1 MELILFSS
9 LIVAIIVLSGLISGS
24 EAALLSVSYTKAKEI
39 QTQAD
44 KKSQRRADVLI
55 HIKENIDRYITT
67 IVVMNNIVN
76 IIGSIYVGVL
86 AQRIFNDDLFLGI
99 ISGTLTFLIIMF
111 AEIIP
116 KVYGEKNCEGISLRI
131 ATPLLHISNV
141 LKPVNFIL
149 NKISNFFVKRD
160 ATIQISEGEIKEMA
174 ALGHQEGSI
183 NKQQIKVIKNIF
195 DMDETEVY
203 EVMLPKHKVSLV
215 QMDAELNNVI
225 SLAESTGYTRFPIAN
240 DRGEVVGLINIK
252 DLFKFKD
259 REESFSISKILR
271 PIVYAPEAMKLLTLE
286 QKLKQERIHMA
297 AIVNEHGD
305 FTGILTLEDIIEEIV
320 GDIADEFDKKEEK
333 KIRKTKDN
341 KYIIL
346 SNTEIDEINEE
357 LGLELPE
364 DEDYSTLNGYLVAE
378 LDKIPKVN
386 DRLQIEKGNFR
397 VISANK
403 RRVLKVEF
411 TSKQETM
418 SEN

>member
-1 MELILFSS
+1 MELIMFYL
-9 LIVAIIVLSGLISGS
+9 LIVAIVVLSGLISGS

-55 HIKENIDRYITT
+55 HIKENIDQYITT
-67 IVVMNNIVN
+67 IVVMNNVVN

-116 KVYGEKNCEGISLRI
+116 KVYGEKHCDGISLRI
-131 ATPLLHISNV
+131 ATPLLYISKL

-160 ATIQISEGEIKEMA
+160 TTIQVSEGEIKEMA
-174 ALGHQEGSI
+174 ALGHQAGSI
-183 NKQQIKVIKNIF
+183 NKYESEVIRNVF
-195 DMDETEVY
+195 DMNDTEVY
-203 EVMLPKHKVSLV
+203 EAMTPKNKVSIV
-215 QMDAELNNVI
+215 HMDEELNSII
-225 SLAESTGYTRFPIAN
+225 SLAESTGHTRFPIAN
-240 DRGEVVGLINIK
+240 NRGEIIGLINIK
-252 DLFKFKD
+252 DLFKFHNRKKK
-259 REESFSISKILR
+259 FSISKILR
-271 PIVYAPEAMKLLTLE
+271 PIVYAPEAMKVLTLE
-286 QKLKQERIHMA
+286 QILKKERIHMA

-305 FTGILTLEDIIEEIV
+305 FTGILTLEDIIEEII
-320 GDIADEFDKKEEK
+320 GDIADEFDKQEENR
-333 KIRKTKDN
+333 IMQMEEN

-346 SNTEIDEINEE
+346 SNTEIGEINEE

-364 DEDYSTLNGYLVAE
+364 DEDYSTMNGYLIAQ

-386 DRLQIEKGNFR
+386 DRVQIEEGKFR
-397 VISANK
+397 VISSTK
-403 RRVLKVEF
+403 KRVLKVEF
-411 TSKQETM
+411 TRTQELI
-418 SEN
+418 S

>member
-1 MELILFSS
+1 MFSL
-9 LIVAIIVLSGLISGS
+9 LIVAIVVLSGLISGS

-39 QTQAD
+39 QIQAD
-44 KKSQRRADVLI
+44 KKSRRRADVLI
-55 HIKENIDRYITT
+55 HIKENIDQYITT
-67 IVVMNNIVN
+67 IVVMNNVVN

-116 KVYGEKNCEGISLRI
+116 KVYGEKHCDGISLRI
-131 ATPLLHISNV
+131 STPLLYISNI

-160 ATIQISEGEIKEMA
+160 ATIQVSEGEIKEMA

-183 NKQQIKVIKNIF
+183 NKYESEVIRNVF
-195 DMDETEVY
+195 DMNDTELY
-203 EVMLPKHKVSLV
+203 EAMIPKNKVSIV
-215 QMDAELNNVI
+215 HMDEELNNVI
-225 SLAESTGYTRFPIAN
+225 SLAESTGHTRFPIAN
-240 DRGEVVGLINIK
+240 DRGEIVGLINIK
-252 DLFKFKD
+252 DLFKFHD
-259 REESFSISKILR
+259 REKNFSISKILR
-271 PIVYAPEAMKLLTLE
+271 PIVYAPEAMKVLTLE

-305 FTGILTLEDIIEEIV
+305 FTGILTLEDIIEEII

-333 KIRKTKDN
+333 KIRKTRGH

-346 SNTEIDEINEE
+346 ANTEIDEINEE

-364 DEDYSTLNGYLVAE
+364 DEDYSTLNGYLVTR

-386 DRLQIEKGNFR
+386 DRLQIQKGTFR
-397 VISANK
+397 VISATK

-411 TSKQETM
+411 TRNQETL
-418 SEN
+418 S